1 MEASWLPKKRATDT
15 EIQKDIL
22 ETKDDNKKTIPGDI
36 CIPFF
41 TVDHSIKG
49 TAKCKLCK
57 KVIVKGDLR
66 IGKSAAF
73 KEKVIIKF

>member
-22 ETKDDNKKTIPGDI
+22 ETKDENKKTVPGDI
-36 CIPFF
+36 FILYF

-49 TAKCKLCK
+49 TAK
-57 KVIVKGDLR
+57 
-66 IGKSAAF
+66 
-73 KEKVIIKF
+73 